1 MNNYINVRIQ
11 TTNNGKTVN
20 DIKHNLRLVKS
31 LSKSNSED
39 NIYINKDGNI
49 ITTNEEKREIIS
61 EYYQDREL
69 HNELYKERNKRQL
82 RENNSTYIS
91 GVFTFSEQINKD
103 LGEKYTQEELIKVGY
118 DCLKD
123 IARELGSE
131 IKYITLHMD
140 EKTPHFQFHL
150 TNFNTDNTNSIF
162 FKNRTK
168 EKLSNL
174 QDIGFKHFKGLGMDR
189 GEKKIYKEGEESY
202 IDYQTVKQYHDKD
215 INTLLR
221 QKEEELDKL
230 TTLRKEVKKLELTTE
245 EKREERKEYTEK
257 MKVIKKDISSIKN
270 ILKNKTLKIIDN
282 SKSGLMGGINEDL
295 LYSNIYKELE
305 KISKLDIKIKEN
317 EELDNKNNT
326 LREEN
331 SILFNKYTEISSQDT
346 SHLTKEVKRLE
357 DNLNTK
363 NEFNTTLNK
372 ENRELN
378 ILTNNQKKEIDTL
391 NDTINTLNETIST
404 IQERKQSRVI
414 KNDNDLNA
422 GTDIKI

>member
-39 NIYINKDGNI
+39 NIYINKDGKI

-69 HNELYKERNKRQL
+69 HNELYKEKNKRQL
-82 RENNSTYIS
+82 RESNSTYIS
-91 GVFTFSEQINKD
+91 GVFTFSEQIKHD

-118 DCLKD
+118 DCLKE
-123 IARELGSE
+123 IADKLGSE

-162 FKNRTK
+162 FQNRTR

-174 QDIGFKHFKGLGMDR
+174 QEIGYKHFKELGMNR
-189 GEKKIYKEGEESY
+189 GEKKIYKEGEKSNM
-202 IDYQTVKQYHDKD
+202 DYTTVREYNERD

-221 QKEEELDKL
+221 QKQEELKQL
-230 TTLRKEVKKLELTTE
+230 TELRKEVKKLELTTE
-245 EKREERKEYTEK
+245 EKREVRKEYSQQ
-257 MKVIKKDISSIKN
+257 MKEIKKDIKDIKD
-270 ILKNKTLKIIDN
+270 ILKNKTNKIIDT
-282 SKSGLMGGINEDL
+282 SKNAFGVIDKKL

-305 KISKLDIKIKEN
+305 KISKLDIKINEN
-317 EELDNKNNT
+317 EKLISKVESL
-326 LREEN
+326 EEQN
-331 SILFNKYTEISSQDT
+331 DILYKKYTDISSQDT
-346 SHLTKEVKRLE
+346 SQLTKEVKRLNSSL
-357 DNLNTK
+357 DTK
-363 NEFNTTLNK
+363 NEFNTTLNN
-372 ENRELN
+372 ENRELK
-378 ILTNNQKKEIDTL
+378 ILTNKQKTDISTL
-391 NDTINTLNETIST
+391 QDKISDLNETIEK
-404 IQERKQSRVI
+404 IQERKKSRVLE
-414 KNDNDLNA
+414 NDNDLNVA
-422 GTDIKI
+422 TDIKI